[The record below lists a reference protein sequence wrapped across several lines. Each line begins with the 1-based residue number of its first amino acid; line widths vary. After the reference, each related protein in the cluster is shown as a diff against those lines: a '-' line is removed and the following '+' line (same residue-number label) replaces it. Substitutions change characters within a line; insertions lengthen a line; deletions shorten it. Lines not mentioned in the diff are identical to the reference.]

1 MKIIIFD
8 EDGDDIE
15 WAQQI
20 AEDMPHQ
27 TFSATDIPIEVLTP
41 QHNG

>member
-1 MKIIIFD
+1 MIIFV

-20 AEDMPHQ
+20 AEDIPHQ
-27 TFSATDIPIEVLTP
+27 TFSATDTSPLRC
-41 QHNG
+41 